1 MAASIRCL
9 PLEQAQNPPTPPTE
23 SNMSEEQQA
32 SFNIEKIYIKDISLE
47 IPNAP
52 QVFLQAETP
61 QLEVQ
66 VHNEGQQF
74 ADGLFEVTVTVTVT
88 AKAGDKTL
96 FLAEAAQAGIFT
108 IRGVAGEE
116 LEPLLGI
123 GCPTILYPY
132 VREAISDLV
141 TRGGFPPVLLAP
153 VSFEALYVQRQQE
166 AAQAGNGTPKIEIA
180 H

>member
-1 MAASIRCL
+1 MAD
-9 PLEQAQNPPTPPTE
+9 
-23 SNMSEEQQA
+23 QQA
-32 SFNIEKIYIKDISLE
+32 SFNIEKVYVKDLSLE

-52 QVFLQAETP
+52 QVFMQADAP
-61 QLEVQ
+61 QLDVQ
-66 VHNEGQQF
+66 VHNEAQQF
-74 ADGLFEVTVTVTVT
+74 ADGLYEVTVTVTVT

-108 IRGVAGEE
+108 IRGVPAEE
-116 LEPLLGI
+116 LDPLLGI

-132 VREAISDLV
+132 VREAISDVV

-153 VSFEALYVQRQQE
+153 VSFEALYMQQKQ
-166 AAQAGNGTPKIEIA
+166 AAQDGPRIELA